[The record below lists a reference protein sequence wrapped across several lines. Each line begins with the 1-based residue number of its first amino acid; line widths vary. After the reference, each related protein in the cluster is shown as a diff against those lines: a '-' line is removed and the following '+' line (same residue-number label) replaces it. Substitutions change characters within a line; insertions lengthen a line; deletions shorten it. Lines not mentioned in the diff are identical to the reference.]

1 LTTPDT
7 NNAQQ
12 YEYERLITKLEGDI
26 RMHIRVEAQLKL
38 HLESIMQKDEQKYK
52 NSEKAM
58 AKAVKMTQH
67 LKL

>member
-1 LTTPDT
+1 
-7 NNAQQ
+7 
-12 YEYERLITKLEGDI
+12 
-26 RMHIRVEAQLKL
+26 MHIRVEAQLKL